1 VKRSLALLAA
11 FALALLIA
19 AQGAA
24 LAADPIRARQQYDAY
39 CAECHGR
46 DGHGDGPTADIQQ
59 TRPRDFAD
67 CDRMAKISDQ
77 KMIDV
82 IRDGGYANGMSPDMP
97 AWRYALGDQDII
109 GLVQRIRR
117 FCKRYAE
124 FPTPHR
130 AALAAYRAHGISH

>member
-1 VKRSLALLAA
+1 VNKSVVLLAA
-11 FALALLIA
+11 FGVVLTIA
-19 AQGAA
+19 AQGVAR
-24 LAADPIRARQQYDAY
+24 AADPIRARQQYDAY

-59 TRPRDFAD
+59 TKPRDFAD
-67 CDRMAKISDQ
+67 CDLMAKISDR

-82 IRDGGYANGMSPDMP
+82 IKNGGYENGMSPDMP
-97 AWRYALGDQDII
+97 AWRYALSDPDIL

-124 FPTPHR
+124 FPGPHR
-130 AALAAYRAHGISH
+130 AALAACRAH